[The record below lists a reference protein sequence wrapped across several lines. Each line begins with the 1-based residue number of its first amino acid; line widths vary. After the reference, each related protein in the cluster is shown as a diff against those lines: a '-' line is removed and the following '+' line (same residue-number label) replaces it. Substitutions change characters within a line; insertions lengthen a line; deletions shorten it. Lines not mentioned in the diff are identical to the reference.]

1 MAAAASNPAATPGV
15 SPDAPPLDYSKFSR
29 QKKLAVFLVTIGPEA
44 AAEIMKQLDDTTVE
58 SITREMTQ
66 LGLIPI
72 EHQKRSL
79 DEFSSV
85 ILEST
90 KGVLGGSPFAQKTLE
105 LAKGDFKAA
114 SIMGRVGPTG
124 TSIDVIKD
132 IAEMEGRQICN
143 LIKNEQSQT
152 IAFVLSYLE
161 TPKAAE
167 ILTML
172 SPDLREEV
180 VERLGTIESTSL
192 ELVGKVVRSLG
203 KHFDVKAR
211 PTFHRSGGVR
221 SVADVL
227 NALDKDIS
235 KSLLA
240 KIEERNA
247 TLGTA
252 VRKKMFGF
260 EDLLRISQQDLQR
273 VMREVDSANL
283 AVSMK
288 SASDALKQKIYGAI
302 SKRAAESLKEEISM
316 LGPVRLRDVEQA
328 QDAIIQ
334 VVRRLEEE
342 GEISLEQQ
350 ETNVVV

>member
-1 MAAAASNPAATPGV
+1 MSASSTSADTAAPGAA
-15 SPDAPPLDYSKFSR
+15 PLQDYEKFSR
-29 QKKLAVFLVTIGPEA
+29 AKKLAVFLVTIGPES
-44 AAEIMKQLDDTTVE
+44 AAELMKHFDDNTVE
-58 SITREMTQ
+58 AVTKEMTQ
-66 LGLIPI
+66 LGLIPVEQQEASI
-72 EHQKRSL
+72 R
-79 DEFSSV
+79 EFSSV

-90 KGVLGGSPFAQKTLE
+90 KGVLGGSPYAQRTLE

-114 SIMGRVGPTG
+114 SIMGRVGPSG

-143 LIKNEQSQT
+143 LIKNEQPQT

-172 SPDLREEV
+172 SPEMREEV

-235 KSLLA
+235 KTLLA

-247 TLGTA
+247 TLGAA

-260 EDLLRISQQDLQR
+260 EDLNRMSVQDLQR
-273 VMREVDSANL
+273 VMREVDSSNL

-288 SASDALKQKIYGAI
+288 SASEGLRNKIYAAI

-342 GEISLEQQ
+342 GEISLEAQ
-350 ETNVVV
+350 ESNVVV

>member
-1 MAAAASNPAATPGV
+1 MSASETDSSPGI
-15 SPDAPPLDYSKFSR
+15 SSDAPPLDFGKFSR
-29 QKKLAVFLVTIGPEA
+29 AKKLGIFLVTIGPESA
-44 AAEIMKQLDDTTVE
+44 SELMKHFDDNTVE
-58 SITREMTQ
+58 AITKEVTQ
-66 LGLIPI
+66 LGLIPE
-72 EHQKRSL
+72 EHQRAAIQ
-79 DEFSSV
+79 EFSSV

-90 KGVLGGSPFAQKTLE
+90 KGVLGGSPYAQRTLE

-143 LIKNEQSQT
+143 LIKNEQPQT

-161 TPKAAE
+161 TQKAAE

-172 SPDLREEV
+172 SPEMREEV

-227 NALDKDIS
+227 NALDKDVS
-235 KSLLA
+235 KTLLA

-247 TLGTA
+247 GLGAA

-260 EDLLRISQQDLQR
+260 EDLNRLSLQDLQR
-273 VMREVDSANL
+273 VMREVDSSNL

-288 SASDALKQKIYGAI
+288 SASEGLRNKIYSAI

-316 LGPVRLRDVEQA
+316 LGPVRLRDVELA

-342 GEISLEQQ
+342 GEVSLEAQ
-350 ETNVVV
+350 ESNVVV

>member
-1 MAAAASNPAATPGV
+1 MSASTSISEAASGV
-15 SPDAPPLDYSKFSR
+15 APLADYEKFSR
-29 QKKLAVFLVTIGPEA
+29 AKKLAIFLVTIGPES
-44 AAEIMKQLDDTTVE
+44 AAELMKHFDDNTVE
-58 SITREMTQ
+58 AVTKEMTQ

-72 EHQKRSL
+72 EHQQASIS
-79 DEFSSV
+79 EFSSV

-90 KGVLGGSPFAQKTLE
+90 KGVLGGSPYAQHALE

-114 SIMGRVGPTG
+114 SIMGRVGPSG

-143 LIKNEQSQT
+143 LIKSEQPQT
-152 IAFVLSYLE
+152 ISFILSYLE
-161 TPKAAE
+161 IPKAAE

-172 SPDLREEV
+172 SPELREEV
-180 VERLGTIESTSL
+180 IERLGTIESTSL

-247 TLGTA
+247 TLGAA
-252 VRKKMFGF
+252 VRKKMFSF
-260 EDLLRISQQDLQR
+260 EDINRLSQQDLQR
-273 VMREVDSANL
+273 VMREVDSSNL
-283 AVSMK
+283 AVAMK
-288 SASDALKQKIYGAI
+288 SASEGLRNKIYGAI

-342 GEISLEQQ
+342 GEISLESQ
-350 ETNVVV
+350 ESNVVV

>member
-1 MAAAASNPAATPGV
+1 MTDAATSTETAGV
-15 SPDAPPLDYSKFSR
+15 PLPDFDKFSR
-29 QKKLAVFLVTIGPEA
+29 AKKLAVFLVTIGPDS
-44 AAEIMKQLDDTTVE
+44 AAELMKHFDDNTVE
-58 SITREMTQ
+58 AVTKEMTQ

-72 EHQKRSL
+72 EHQQAAIT
-79 DEFSSV
+79 EFSSV

-90 KGVLGGSPFAQKTLE
+90 KGVLGGTPFAQRTLE
-105 LAKGDFKAA
+105 LAKGDFRAA
-114 SIMGRVGPTG
+114 SIMGRVGPSG

-143 LIKNEQSQT
+143 LIKNEQPQT

-172 SPDLREEV
+172 SPELREEV

-221 SVADVL
+221 SVAEVL

-247 TLGTA
+247 ALGSA

-260 EDLLRISQQDLQR
+260 EDLNRLSLQDLQR
-273 VMREVDSANL
+273 VMREVDSSNL

-288 SASDALKQKIYGAI
+288 SASEPLRNKIYGAI

-316 LGPVRLRDVEQA
+316 LGPVRLRDVEVA

-342 GEISLEQQ
+342 GEVSLEAQ
-350 ETNVVV
+350 ESNVVV

>member
-1 MAAAASNPAATPGV
+1 MSASSS
-15 SPDAPPLDYSKFSR
+15 SPDIAGPASAGDYEKFSR
-29 QKKLAVFLVTIGPEA
+29 AKKLAIFLVTIGPES
-44 AAEIMKQLDDTTVE
+44 AAELMKHFDDNTVE
-58 SITREMTQ
+58 AVTKEMTQ
-66 LGLIPI
+66 LGLIPS
-72 EHQKRSL
+72 EHQQAAIS
-79 DEFSSV
+79 EFSSV

-90 KGVLGGSPFAQKTLE
+90 RGVLGGSPYAQHTLE

-114 SIMGRVGPTG
+114 SIMGRVGPSG

-143 LIKNEQSQT
+143 LIKSEQPQT
-152 IAFVLSYLE
+152 ISFILSYLE
-161 TPKAAE
+161 IPKAAE

-172 SPDLREEV
+172 SPELREEV
-180 VERLGTIESTSL
+180 IERLGTIESTSL

-247 TLGTA
+247 TLGAA
-252 VRKKMFGF
+252 VRKKMFSF
-260 EDLLRISQQDLQR
+260 EDINRLSQQDLQR
-273 VMREVDSANL
+273 VMREVDSSNL
-283 AVSMK
+283 AVAMK
-288 SASDALKQKIYGAI
+288 SASEGLRTKIYGAI

-342 GEISLEQQ
+342 GEISLESQ
-350 ETNVVV
+350 ESNVVV